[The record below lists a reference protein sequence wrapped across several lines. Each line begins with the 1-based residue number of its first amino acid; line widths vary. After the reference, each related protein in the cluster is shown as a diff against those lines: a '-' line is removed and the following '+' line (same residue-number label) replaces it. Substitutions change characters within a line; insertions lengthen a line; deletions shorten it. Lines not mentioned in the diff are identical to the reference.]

1 MGLFGF
7 SKKDEKKEVKNVC
20 PLCGG
25 KSGLFNSVVLNDGTS
40 ICETCAAK
48 LRTKYP
54 IESREKLDAFG
65 NVVYQSN
72 GAVKTY
78 IYDALNE
85 LSLDEVKAAIEEQD
99 AAAFKAASTL
109 GSGFSA
115 TFTVGENIFRI
126 APKTM
131 DVGMFRA
138 KKLKDALVME
148 GAAHTGE
155 FTKDDAV
162 ILVHDGVQIP
172 ITILEAHT
180 KDAGG
185 FETELRAN
193 LSRKV
198 RAGKSGWLIVDYNGL
213 ISAGDIIGKA

>member
-1 MGLFGF
+1 MSLFGF
-7 SKKDEKKEVKNVC
+7 SKKEEKKEVKNAC

-25 KSGLFNSVVLNDGTS
+25 KAGLFNSIVLNDGAF

-48 LRTKYP
+48 LRTRYP
-54 IESREKLDAFG
+54 IEVREKLDAFG

-85 LSLDEVKAAIEEQD
+85 LSLDEVKAAMAEQD
-99 AAAFKAASTL
+99 AAAFEAASVL

-138 KKLKDALVME
+138 KKLKDALVVE
-148 GAAHTGE
+148 GVAHTGE

-162 ILVHDGVQIP
+162 ILVHEGVQHP

-180 KDAGG
+180 MDASG

-193 LSRKV
+193 LARKV
-198 RAGKSGWLIVDYNGL
+198 KAGKSGWLIVDYDGPV
-213 ISAGDIIGKA
+213 SAGDIVGKA